1 MIKVLLKY
9 SYHLISLVFVIATI
23 LVVFVR
29 EHIDNELIK
38 MAIDFYFW
46 YSFGLLTGALLAR
59 KIIESY
65 AKLIN
70 KEKLKRNAN

>member
-1 MIKVLLKY
+1 MVKILLKY
-9 SYHLISLVFVIATI
+9 FYHLISVVFLIGSI

-29 EHIDNELIK
+29 EHINNELLK

-46 YSFGLLTGALLAR
+46 YSFGLFTGVLLAR

-65 AKLIN
+65 TKLIN
-70 KEKLKRNAN
+70 KEKLKMNAN